1 MTQEKLIDAITDLDS
16 DILNRYFDMKAD
28 LAAKKKPKKRT
39 WVKWASIAA
48 CFCLV
53 ALVGAFTIPNLIGY
67 QSGPSEDEL
76 WERSN
81 TCFDNYEEL
90 AAIVGNDTLLE
101 NIDFS
106 TLNDYEL
113 RLVHELDNVNDYH
126 TVSFVNI
133 MSEDEFGFGI
143 HFPPYNK
150 KTANFVDG
158 GETVTINGVAVQY
171 EKRRTEGSNFKYDI
185 AAEFEHN
192 GCCYQIRSTGNSD
205 ESVFW
210 DNLNALL
217 GAQ

>member
-1 MTQEKLIDAITDLDS
+1 M
-16 DILNRYFDMKAD
+16 
-28 LAAKKKPKKRT
+28 
-39 WVKWASIAA
+39 
-48 CFCLV
+48 
-53 ALVGAFTIPNLIGY
+53 VGVFTIPNLIGY

-113 RLVHELDNVNDYH
+113 RLIHELDNVNDYH

-133 MSEDEFGFGI
+133 MPDDEFGFGI

-150 KTANFVDG
+150 KTTNFVDG
-158 GETVTINGVAVQY
+158 GETVIINGVTVQY
-171 EKRRTEGSNFKYDI
+171 EKRRTEGSNFKYDV
-185 AAEFEHN
+185 AAEFEFN
-192 GCCYQIRSTGNSD
+192 GCFYQIRSTGNSD

-217 GAQ
+217 GVQ

>member
-1 MTQEKLIDAITDLDS
+1 MTQEKFIDAITDLDS

-39 WVKWASIAA
+39 WVKWASLAA

-53 ALVGAFTIPNLIGY
+53 ALVGVFTIPNLIGY

-158 GETVTINGVAVQY
+158 GETVTINGVTVQY

-185 AAEFEHN
+185 AAEFEYN
-192 GCCYQIRSTGNSD
+192 GCCYQIRSMGNSD

>member
-39 WVKWASIAA
+39 WVRWASMAA

-53 ALVGAFTIPNLIGY
+53 ALVGVFTIPNLIGY
-67 QSGPSEDEL
+67 QGGPSEDEL

-81 TCFDNYEEL
+81 TYFDNYEEL
-90 AAIVGNDTLLE
+90 AAIVGNDTLLV
-101 NIDFS
+101 NIDFA

-185 AAEFEHN
+185 AAEFEYN
-192 GCCYQIRSTGNSD
+192 GCCYQIRSMGNSD

>member
-1 MTQEKLIDAITDLDS
+1 MKREKISEAMGNIS
-16 DILNRYFDMKAD
+16 SRHIKE
-28 LAAKKKPKKRT
+28 AAEFKVEEKSHKTKT
-39 WVKWASIAA
+39 SWVKWASLAA
-48 CFCLV
+48 CLCLV
-53 ALVGAFTIPNLIGY
+53 VMVGVFTIPNLIGY
-67 QSGPSEDEL
+67 HSGLSEDEIF
-76 WERSN
+76 ERSN
-81 TCFDNYEEL
+81 TYFDNYEEL
-90 AAIVGNDTLLE
+90 AAIIGNDTLLE
-101 NIDFS
+101 NIDFA

-113 RLVHELDNVNDYH
+113 RLVHALDDVHAYH

-133 MSEDEFGFGI
+133 MPDDEFGFGI

-158 GETVTINGVAVQY
+158 GETVTINGVTVQY

-185 AAEFEHN
+185 AAEFEYN
-192 GCCYQIRSTGNSD
+192 GCCYQIRSMGNSE

>member
-1 MTQEKLIDAITDLDS
+1 M
-16 DILNRYFDMKAD
+16 
-28 LAAKKKPKKRT
+28 
-39 WVKWASIAA
+39 KWASLAA

-53 ALVGAFTIPNLIGY
+53 ALVGVFTIPNLIGY

-158 GETVTINGVAVQY
+158 GETVTINGVTVQY

-185 AAEFEHN
+185 AAEFEYN
-192 GCCYQIRSTGNSD
+192 GCCYQIRSMGNSD

>member
-39 WVKWASIAA
+39 LVKWASLAA
-48 CFCLV
+48 CLCLV
-53 ALVGAFTIPNLIGY
+53 VMVGVFTIPNLIGY
-67 QSGPSEDEL
+67 HSGLSEDEIF
-76 WERSN
+76 ERSN
-81 TCFDNYEEL
+81 TYFDNYDEL
-90 AAIVGNDTLLE
+90 AAIIGNDTLLE
-101 NIDFS
+101 NIDFA

-126 TVSFVNI
+126 AVSFVNI
-133 MSEDEFGFGI
+133 MPEDEFGFGI

-158 GETVTINGVAVQY
+158 GETVIINGVTVLY
-171 EKRRTEGSNFKYDI
+171 EKRRTEGSNLKYDI
-185 AAEFEHN
+185 AAEFEYN
-192 GCCYQIRSTGNSD
+192 GSCYQIRSMGNSD

-210 DNLNALL
+210 ENLNALL